1 MTITSIFI
9 TFYYKCHTEI
19 PMEIQIL
26 NLLSPLYYVE
36 TDSDPFN
43 YMEGDGERLYCF
55 LINKSESSG
64 FEPDKK
70 ALIDRLVFSASA
82 ITGAQGETVKSQA
95 LPEGSYL
102 FAQKREILSR
112 EEIIDMAVEIQA
124 EGLWRRLKPG
134 NTLYLRYLFEDSKSV
149 TQLYR
154 PYT

>member
-1 MTITSIFI
+1 M
-9 TFYYKCHTEI
+9 
-19 PMEIQIL
+19 
-26 NLLSPLYYVE
+26 
-36 TDSDPFN
+36 
-43 YMEGDGERLYCF
+43 LYCF
-55 LINKSESSG
+55 RLNENGSSS

-70 ALIDRLVFSASA
+70 ALIDHLVFSASA
-82 ITGAQGETVKSQA
+82 VTGAQGEMLKV

-134 NTLYLRYLFEDSKSV
+134 KTLYLRYLFEDSKTV

-154 PYT
+154 PYN